1 MKKVKEYSSRSR
13 IPEDNPTYRFANRLK
28 YQLSL
33 KEMTQTDLAFQMN
46 VTIDT
51 VHNWCQHY
59 SFPDYLH
66 LARLCEIF
74 KPCSVDYFYGLTDD
88 TAPNMDVQSVADYT
102 GLTPAA
108 VTALK
113 QARTEDINVIS
124 VLLEHLDPAEQ
135 FVPREGS
142 TTNLLNDIH
151 NYFNLSHQT
160 DLLRHA
166 AGKTNERITAIAAND
181 IINSRN
187 AARYTINQDAT
198 KLLEHVSKAYAEN
211 NLSGTTYHH
220 NCNGRSVIISDK
232 GVTVI

>member
-1 MKKVKEYSSRSR
+1 MKKVQEFSSRKR
-13 IPEDNPTYRFANRLK
+13 IPEDSPTYKFADRLK
-28 YQLSL
+28 AQMTL
-33 KEMTQTDLAFQMN
+33 KGMTQKDLSYQMD
-46 VTIDT
+46 VSEYT
-51 VHNWCQHY
+51 VRNWCQHY
-59 SFPDYLH
+59 SFPEYLH

-88 TAPNMDVQSVADYT
+88 AAPNMNIQSVADYT

-113 QARTEDINVIS
+113 KARIEDTNVIS
-124 VLLEHLDPAEQ
+124 ALLEHLEPEEQ

-151 NYFNLSHQT
+151 NYFSLSHQI
-160 DLLRHA
+160 DLLRRATPKEH
-166 AGKTNERITAIAAND
+166 ERIAAIVAND
-181 IINSRN
+181 IINNKN
-187 AARYTINQDAT
+187 AARYTINQNAT
-198 KLLEHVSKAYAEN
+198 KLLEHVSKTYAES

-220 NCNGRSVIISDK
+220 NCNGRSVIISDR

>member
-1 MKKVKEYSSRSR
+1 MKKVQEYSSRKR
-13 IPEDNPTYRFANRLK
+13 IPEDSPTYRFADRLK
-28 YQLSL
+28 AQMTL
-33 KEMTQTDLAFQMN
+33 KGMTQKDLSYQMD
-46 VTIDT
+46 VSEYT
-51 VHNWCQHY
+51 VRNWCQHY
-59 SFPDYLH
+59 SFPEYLH

-88 TAPNMDVQSVADYT
+88 AAPNMNIQSVADYT

-113 QARTEDINVIS
+113 KARIEDINVIS

-142 TTNLLNDIH
+142 TTNLLND

-166 AGKTNERITAIAAND
+166 AGKENERITAIAAND
-181 IINSRN
+181 IINSKN

-198 KLLEHVSKAYAEN
+198 KLLEHVSKAYAES

-220 NCNGRSVIISDK
+220 NCNGRSVIISDR